1 MTTERID
8 IVVSE
13 KGSRTVKRNI
23 ANISTGA
30 DKAAS
35 SVKKLQGLLLSFA
48 GGAALVKLVKISD
61 TFVTLDTR
69 LKNVTN
75 STFGYNKAFDSL
87 FKTAQKN
94 GDVFEG
100 LVDTYSKLNNSVSD
114 NIKKSFDLVKVTE
127 LLSRGFAVSGT
138 SAATA
143 AGASLQLT
151 QGLATN
157 FKAAGQELNS
167 IIEGAPLLARLI
179 AHQLGGDSAADLK
192 ILAEQGKLTTESFL
206 EALIATESALK
217 AFEIPKTI
225 SRAIRT
231 VRNEFLRLVGQSDA
245 MSGAADILS
254 IAIRGLASSLE
265 ALIKVIVVVSSVAL
279 TKFISTLSGSVVAL
293 IAATKAKNLTA
304 IASLN
309 MAKADGVAAVAA
321 ANASKLTAITS
332 LARAKADRVAI
343 INTNIAKKSAATA
356 SLNLAK
362 ADRVAAVANLN
373 MRKSMLAS
381 TGTMLGVKKAGIA
394 VATANARVAAS
405 QKAVTVSRNAATA
418 SFATANARVIASNK
432 AVAISQNTVTAS
444 LKTYSASQKAAAASS
459 IALGRSFVGLRIAG
473 AGLLTLVGGIP
484 GLVFAAVTAIII
496 FRKEIGDFLTPF
508 LDAATLSANN
518 LIDALNNLAG
528 INLPR
533 FDEKLNFTPVPLD
546 ILPQAPKFDPNDS
559 PLSVD
564 DVFSSLVPKPSKKP
578 DFSDDRFF
586 ALAEQ
591 ERADAKALSEQA
603 TFSDLFKS
611 LEQENFLL
619 KLNSDEREAQSAIF
633 QVQDQLKR
641 KLTETETGLIKNI
654 IAENEALKD
663 QADALGAIKF
673 DGLLDGLTRE
683 NSLLKLNSDE
693 REAQSTILQFQDQL
707 KRDLTETEAGL
718 IRNIIDE
725 NSALQL
731 QSDILQDLRAPQENL
746 AQGQDALNALFDQGK
761 ISAEEYSNSLRELT
775 LQSLEASTTFD
786 GGVQRGLLRIQE
798 QFTDMSSL
806 VENSLVNAFQSA
818 EDALVKFV
826 STGKVDFK
834 SLTDSIIADINRM
847 IIRDSITAPLA
858 NILGASAGAGGDGA
872 AGGIFGGIGNL
883 FGFHQGGDFTVGAD
897 TSVGSLNGVDNR
909 LVAFRARDGENVS
922 VTRAG
927 EGGGGGGAVNVNFNI
942 STPDAN
948 SFQQSQGQIMAKT
961 QAALERANRRNN

>member
-114 NIKKSFDLVKVTE
+114 NIKKSFDLVKVTQ

-245 MSGAADILS
+245 MSGAAGVLS
-254 IAIRGLASSLE
+254 DAIRGLAKNLE
-265 ALIKVIVVVSSVAL
+265 LLIKISLTGLALALKKVLAGFALTSVAFL
-279 TKFISTLSGSVVAL
+279 
-293 IAATKAKNLTA
+293 KN
-304 IASLN
+304 
-309 MAKADGVAAVAA
+309 KV
-321 ANASKLTAITS
+321 AITS
-332 LARAKADRVAI
+332 QK
-343 INTNIAKKSAATA
+343 IAYDQLTASMAVNNRMSAAVSKAQLAAAGTT
-356 SLNLAK
+356 SLN
-362 ADRVAAVANLN
+362 
-373 MRKSMLAS
+373 
-381 TGTMLGVKKAGIA
+381 TIA
-394 VATANARVAAS
+394 VNRIGQAGVVAAS
-405 QKAVTVSRNAATA
+405 NVGKLRLAFTG
-418 SFATANARVIASNK
+418 
-432 AVAISQNTVTAS
+432 
-444 LKTYSASQKAAAASS
+444 LK
-459 IALGRSFVGLRIAG
+459 IAG
-473 AGLLTLVGGIP
+473 AGLLALVGGIP
-484 GLVFAAVTAIII
+484 GLIFAAVTAVII
-496 FRKEIGDFLTPF
+496 FRKELSDLFNKFQDLTEGTFLGRFVGNVQAMFIGM
-508 LDAATLSANN
+508 AAVIGGTFAGIFEVIKSG
-518 LIDALNNLAG
+518 LNNLEFEIFKLQAKLADSFIG
-528 INLPR
+528 KKLGVEVPIIDD
-533 FDEKLNFTPVPLD
+533 FEDKLNRT
-546 ILPQAPKFDPNDS
+546 
-559 PLSVD
+559 
-564 DVFSSLVPKPSKKP
+564 
-578 DFSDDRFF
+578 
-586 ALAEQ
+586 
-591 ERADAKALSEQA
+591 
-603 TFSDLFKS
+603 
-611 LEQENFLL
+611 
-619 KLNSDEREAQSAIF
+619 
-633 QVQDQLKR
+633 
-641 KLTETETGLIKNI
+641 
-654 IAENEALKD
+654 
-663 QADALGAIKF
+663 ALGAGENFAKGFGDFGELIEGAIGKKTITF
-673 DGLLDGLTRE
+673 GDGVAGGGVAPPTSVTPKGLGDSKENFADLFRDLTRE

-707 KRDLTETEAGL
+707 KRDLTETEVGL

-858 NILGASAGAGGDGA
+858 NILGAGAGGGGDGA
-872 AGGIFGGIGNL
+872 AGGIFGDIGNL

-927 EGGGGGGAVNVNFNI
+927 EGGGGGNAVNVNFNI